1 METIGIKIGDQNL
14 TFKVE
19 FTTDTDMGE
28 PWKNSDGHGVISDW
42 TTRPKRAGELL
53 LNQDRNSKRYYDFAE
68 TCRIALRDGWDAHPY
83 NDGRETK
90 RQQAAKAAR
99 ANYEFL
105 RAWCNDEWRYVGVI
119 VTLLDDNGE
128 PTEVSES
135 LWGVETW
142 NDYHEEQARLLA
154 DELARGFG
162 VSWDF
167 VTKTTFGYT
176 QGR

>member
-1 METIGIKIGDQNL
+1 METIDIKIGDKNL

-68 TCRIALRDGWDAHPY
+68 SCRIALREGWDAHPF
-83 NDGRETK
+83 NDGTQTK
-90 RQQAAKAAR
+90 RQQADKAAR
-99 ANYEFL
+99 ADYEFL
-105 RAWCNDEWRYVGVI
+105 RAWCNDEWHYVI
-119 VTLLDDNGE
+119 IDVTLLDEEGE
-128 PTEVSES
+128 PTEVRDT
-135 LWGVETW
+135 LCGVETW
-142 NDYHEEQARLLA
+142 NDCHETQARRMVDDLA
-154 DELARGFG
+154 HGFG

-167 VTKTTFGYT
+167 VSKTTFGYT